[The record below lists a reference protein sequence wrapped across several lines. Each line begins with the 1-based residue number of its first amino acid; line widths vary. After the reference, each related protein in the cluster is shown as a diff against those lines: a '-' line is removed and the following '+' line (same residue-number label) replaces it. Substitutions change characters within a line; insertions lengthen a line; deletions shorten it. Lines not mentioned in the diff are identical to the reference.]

1 MNNAIVYDI
10 EDLRCRLDSYLDGLS
25 QLRHSE
31 KYRELLG
38 EAFSFKVTAWEQS
51 IRRQKDMPFTMVV
64 CGEFKRGKSSFINS
78 LLGEDV
84 VTTDVTTETI
94 TLNKISYGP
103 HSNALVL
110 EKGKR
115 MLLTDE
121 QLRREHLEEI
131 LEKADGNFYELE
143 LKRPI
148 EFLKKVTIVDT
159 PGLSDSLQDFSP
171 MVIESLM
178 QADAVIY
185 IFSAIYPLSYR
196 EQVFLKNSVIPQ
208 KHTDLLLVA
217 NYVDMLRNDAE
228 LERMYKE
235 IQSRIYSLM
244 PGEDAYMISALD
256 ERCRQIGTPRPNEK
270 TQEKLEA
277 NFAALRDDI
286 VNLVDTKCDMVLP
299 DRMERMIQGMQA
311 DLQSYLDGIARSLDT
326 SEDALKEE
334 QKKSD
339 VATTEML
346 VQQTQAIEN
355 IKTAI
360 QNMKAET
367 ETWLKQVILKMRKEI
382 ADFSSFDIRDVRKYY
397 PIYCIDTLQDALSR
411 CFDYHTDVLYD
422 MLDEISGKLTKN
434 MPSDINNLG
443 MKASFRFVLNNKTW
457 TKGDNVALAL
467 NFVSLNNPILDL
479 VAKGVAGGMRDKE
492 MSSNTQEVY
501 QDIRN
506 QYDKL
511 EKSLPAVIA
520 NIYSHLE
527 KQLSVLLQAY
537 YSEKAADLKN
547 QMEQMRLIVHRSTEE
562 KNQIRQAV
570 RVVRS
575 MLEEMT

>member
-235 IQSRIYSLM
+235 IQSRIHSLM

-270 TQEKLEA
+270 IQGKLEA

-511 EKSLPAVIA
+511 EKSLPAVIT
-520 NIYSHLE
+520 NIYDHLE
-527 KQLSVLLQAY
+527 KQLSALLQAY
-537 YSEKAADLKN
+537 YSEKEADLKN

-570 RVVRS
+570 RAVRG